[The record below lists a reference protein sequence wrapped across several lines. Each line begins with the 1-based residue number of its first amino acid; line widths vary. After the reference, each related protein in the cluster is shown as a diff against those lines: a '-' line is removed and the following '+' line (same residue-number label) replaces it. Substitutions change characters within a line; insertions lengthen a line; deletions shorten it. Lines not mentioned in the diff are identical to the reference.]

1 MKKINIAYITKE
13 NSQNK
18 IAWSGTSYNI
28 YRCLCKTRHNII
40 RFGPYNSFFEKF
52 LKLVELFYKLLNVK
66 YDPDRNIF
74 MSKLIS
80 KKIKK
85 NLKDKKID
93 LIVVH
98 DCPII
103 SFLKTEIPIVIWTDL
118 TFDLYQRS
126 YFNNYKKFHPNSV
139 IQGNYLEKLSLN
151 KANTII
157 YSTKYAVINAK
168 KKYSIKKNKI
178 KVIPFGSDLL
188 PISKKKF
195 LFVQKNRIKNKK
207 KMIKF
212 ISVGVDWE
220 RKNMDKSIQVIR
232 ELNNMGNKC
241 SLIIVG
247 ALPPKNF
254 IKPKFV
260 KIIPFLNKKIKKNIL
275 KLKELYLNSDYFIL
289 LSKAEAFGLVIQEA
303 TAHGLPLILNN
314 IDGIRY
320 VADKKYSLF
329 VNKDNS
335 PLTIAS
341 KIANLDNNLSKYKR
355 LSYNS
360 HSSSFNNNWDFV
372 SVKLSNL
379 INDITLKKNLI

>member
-13 NSQNK
+13 DSQNK
-18 IAWSGTSYNI
+18 VEWSGLSYNI
-28 YRCLCKTRHNII
+28 YRCLYKTRHNII

-52 LKLVELFYKLLNVK
+52 LKLVELFYKLLNIK

-314 IDGIRY
+314 IDGIIY

-360 HSSSFNNNWDFV
+360 HSSSFNNSWDAV
-372 SVKLSNL
+372 SDKLSNL
-379 INDITLKKNLI
+379 INDITLKKI

>member
-13 NSQNK
+13 DSQNK
-18 IAWSGTSYNI
+18 IAWSGTSHNI
-28 YRCLCKTRHNII
+28 YRCLYKTGHNII

-74 MSKLIS
+74 MSKIIS
-80 KKIKK
+80 KRIKE
-85 NLKDKKID
+85 NLKNKKID

-126 YFNNYKKFHPNSV
+126 YFNNYKKFHPNS
-139 IQGNYLEKLSLN
+139 ITQGNYLEKLSLN

-157 YSTKYAVINAK
+157 YSTKYAEINAK

-178 KVIPFGSDLL
+178 KIIPFGSDIL

-195 LFVQKNRIKNKK
+195 LFVQKNRIMSKK
-207 KMIKF
+207 KIIKF

-232 ELNNMGNKC
+232 ELNNIGNKC

-260 KIIPFLNKKIKKNIL
+260 KIIPFLDKKIKKNIL

-314 IDGIRY
+314 IDGMRY

-335 PLTIAS
+335 PFKIAS
-341 KIANLDNNLSKYKR
+341 KIANLDNNLSKYRK

-360 HSSSFNNNWDFV
+360 HSSSFNNNWDVV
-372 SVKLSNL
+372 SGKLSNL
-379 INDITLKKNLI
+379 INNIILKKI

>member
-13 NSQNK
+13 DSQNK

-28 YRCLCKTRHNII
+28 YRCLYKTRHNII

-74 MSKLIS
+74 MSKIIS
-80 KKIKK
+80 KRIKE
-85 NLKDKKID
+85 NLKNKKID
-93 LIVVH
+93 LIIVH

-103 SFLKTEIPIVIWTDL
+103 SFLKTKIPIVIWTDL

-139 IQGNYLEKLSLN
+139 TQGNYLEKLSLN

-157 YSTKYAVINAK
+157 YSTKYAEINAK

-178 KVIPFGSDLL
+178 KIIPFGSDIL

-232 ELNNMGNKC
+232 ELNNIGNKC

-314 IDGIRY
+314 IDGIIY

-360 HSSSFNNNWDFV
+360 HSSSFNNNWDVV
-372 SVKLSNL
+372 SDKLSNL
-379 INDITLKKNLI
+379 INDITLKKI

>member
-74 MSKLIS
+74 MSKIIS
-80 KKIKK
+80 KRIKE
-85 NLKDKKID
+85 NLKNKKID

-139 IQGNYLEKLSLN
+139 TQGNYLEKLSLN

-157 YSTKYAVINAK
+157 YSTKYAEINAK

-178 KVIPFGSDLL
+178 KIIPFGSDIL

-341 KIANLDNNLSKYKR
+341 KIANLDNDLSKYKK

-360 HSSSFNNNWDFV
+360 HLSSFNNNWDFV